1 MARRDARH
9 RRRAPPAAQALPGRP
24 PAPLPGL
31 AQGQQRQERRCV
43 AARAPDGRGWCSSL
57 AAIAVNPTP
66 SLRAQRSNLP
76 LAPSV
81 IGRVDYCAIYPSI
94 SPIFAAIS
102 RVEPPTNAVI
112 CINSCWRA
120 KKPSRILRAGFAV
133 RWSSR
138 RVCVMSSLIQCL
150 GTWLN
155 DEEGIAVLER
165 KLSDAKSA
173 AAAALA
179 KLHQAELA
187 LSQGNPG
194 AQYHKA
200 QADREVHNANATLSD
215 FQTALATARATRA
228 A

>member
-1 MARRDARH
+1 
-9 RRRAPPAAQALPGRP
+9 
-24 PAPLPGL
+24 
-31 AQGQQRQERRCV
+31 
-43 AARAPDGRGWCSSL
+43 
-57 AAIAVNPTP
+57 
-66 SLRAQRSNLP
+66 
-76 LAPSV
+76 
-81 IGRVDYCAIYPSI
+81 
-94 SPIFAAIS
+94 
-102 RVEPPTNAVI
+102 
-112 CINSCWRA
+112 
-120 KKPSRILRAGFAV
+120 
-133 RWSSR
+133 
-138 RVCVMSSLIQCL
+138 MSSLIQCL